1 MAERRSN
8 YENRIG
14 SRRQSAFERV
24 PEGQCPGTSGCH
36 SQWQAVAVLL
46 AVGDDE
52 DLERLLMAHSPK
64 LQAILAAARQR
75 IREGKGIPH
84 EQFWKQVEKDRGIK
98 GSGKR
103 EKNDRTKR
111 ST

>member
-1 MAERRSN
+1 MKIASMAELKAHL
-8 YENRIG
+8 
-14 SRRQSAFERV
+14 SAYLSASAQGPVVVTRN
-24 PEGQCPGTSGCH
+24 GK
-36 SQWQAVAVLL
+36 AIAVLI

-52 DLERLLMAHSPK
+52 DVERLLMAHSPK

-75 IREGKGIPH
+75 IQEGKGIPH
-84 EQFWKQVEKDRGIK
+84 EQFWKQVEKDRGIEK

-103 EKNDRTKR
+103 EKNGRTKR